1 MMSSSDL
8 ELQLPK
14 YATSETTSGYTLI
27 SIPYMPIFLIN
38 VVIAV
43 GSLST
48 CVTLGYVL
56 HFEGVTYTDCKVLH
70 LRCVMGKQGSLR

>member
-1 MMSSSDL
+1 MMSSRDL
-8 ELQLPK
+8 ELQLPN
-14 YATSETTSGYTLI
+14 YATSEATPGFTLI

-48 CVTLGYVL
+48 CVTLGYAL
-56 HFEGVTYTDCKVLH
+56 HFEGVTYTDCKVLYLH
-70 LRCVMGKQGSLR
+70 CVKPSWVRQG